1 MTTPPAPGS
10 PTLSLATDSDSYV
23 AGQTL
28 TLTATYADS
37 ESNPVTLTISAS
49 AVDSDGNT
57 ASAATTVTVV
67 EQASE
72 SMDVTP
78 SDSPFNDTYTEVSNT
93 LSDGTGTAV
102 FTTVVTPPAGG

>member
-1 MTTPPAPGS
+1 MTTPPAPGT
-10 PTLSLATDSDSYV
+10 PTLSLATDADSYV

-49 AVDSDGNT
+49 ATDSGGNT
-57 ASAATTVTVV
+57 ASATTTVTVV

-72 SMDVTP
+72 QMDVSP
-78 SDSPFNDTYTEVSNT
+78 ADSFGDTYTEVSNT
-93 LSDGTGTAV
+93 LSNGTGTSV
-102 FTTVVTPPAGG
+102 STTVVTPPAGG

>member
-1 MTTPPAPGS
+1 MTTPPVPGT
-10 PTLSLATDSDSYV
+10 PTLELATDSDSYV

-57 ASAATTVTVV
+57 ASATTTVTVV

-72 SMDVTP
+72 QMDVTP
-78 SDSPFNDTYTEVSNT
+78 GDTFDDVYAAGPNT
-93 LSDGTGTAV
+93 LSNGTGTAV